1 MKRAVAWFAENS
13 VAANLLMVIIL
24 VAGII
29 TISNV
34 KKEIFPEMSL
44 DMISIRV
51 PYLGAAPEEVE
62 EGVCV
67 RIEEA
72 IQGLEGIKKI
82 TSTASEGMGSVMVE
96 VLPSHDTRELLDDV
110 KSRVDAIETFPD
122 ETEKPVIR
130 EMIVRN
136 QVINVAISGEA
147 DEVTLKRL
155 GEQVRDEITA
165 LPGIT
170 NVDLATARPYEIS
183 IEVSEEAL
191 RRHRLTFDDVARAVR
206 NTSLDLPGGSVKT
219 ASGEILLRTKGQA
232 YIGEEFARIVLLSRP
247 DGTRLTVG
255 DVATV
260 VDGFAETDQRARFN
274 GQPAVLVQV
283 FRVGDQN
290 AIEVADAVKQY
301 VSQAQARMPQ
311 GISLTVWLDYSDF
324 LRSRTELLVRNGYT
338 GLLLLFTVLALFLK
352 LRLAIW
358 VSVGIP
364 VSFLGAM
371 ALMPS
376 LDLSVNMLSLF
387 AFILVLGIVVDDAI
401 VVGESIHTRHQAG
414 ESGLTGSIRGTYQV
428 MVPVVFA
435 VLTTLVAFSPLLF
448 MPGFMGKFFR
458 VIPLIVMPVLLFS
471 LLESLFIL
479 PAHLSHLRSPGTA
492 RKPWAVSRGWDR
504 FQGIFAR
511 GLETFAR
518 KFYRRGLEVSLR
530 WRYLTVAVGVTIL
543 TISLGT
549 VGAGWLKL
557 VFFPNVESDYVIA
570 DLTMPLGVPAEETE
584 RAARRIERAAL
595 QLKEQIDAE
604 SDGTLGSVFRQIFT
618 SIGEQPMLAQQQRF
632 EGNAAAASESH
643 LAEVNI
649 ELAPSEQRTLSS
661 EEIARRWRE
670 LTGPIPDAVD
680 LTFNASIFSAGEAI
694 NIQFAGPR
702 IEELQQVTEELKA
715 RLADYPGVYNISDSF
730 REGKEE
736 IRLSIKPVAEQL
748 GLTLSD
754 LARQVRQGFYGE
766 EAQRIQRGRDDVRI
780 MVRYPATERRSLGDL
795 ESMRIRTP
803 EGTEVPFST
812 VAVADYGRGYASI
825 NRVDRRRTIN
835 ITADV
840 DSSQANEN
848 EIMAEVTAS
857 VLPSILFHHP
867 QITYSLEGTQNEQRE
882 SFQGLG
888 KAFAFAV
895 LAIYALLAIPFKS
908 YVQPFIVLSAVPF
921 GLVGAIW
928 GHLIMGMDL
937 SVLSLCGMVALTGV
951 VVNDSL
957 ILVDYVNRNV
967 RTGIPLLEAVRTA
980 GVARFRP
987 IILTS
992 LTTFAGLTPLLLETS
1007 VQAQVLI
1014 PMAVSLGFGVLF
1026 ATVITLLIVPCSY
1039 TILEDFKVLFARIF
1053 WGQPREEEELP
1064 ASAVPSPEWSRVPS
1078 LTESIPD

>member
-155 GEQVRDEITA
+155 GEQVRDEITT

-232 YIGEEFARIVLLSRP
+232 YIGEEFERIVLLSRP

-414 ESGLTGSIRGTYQV
+414 EGGLTGSIRGTYQV

-492 RKPWAVSRGWDR
+492 RKPWVVSRGWDR

-543 TISLGT
+543 TISLGA

-680 LTFNASIFSAGEAI
+680 LTFNASIFSTGEAI

-715 RLADYPGVYNISDSF
+715 RLADYPGVYNVSDSF

-857 VLPSILFHHP
+857 VLPSILSNHP

-967 RTGIPLLEAVRTA
+967 RTGIPLFEAVRTA

-1026 ATVITLLIVPCSY
+1026 ATLITLLIVPCSY
-1039 TILEDFKVLFARIF
+1039 TILEDLKVLFARIF

>member
-147 DEVTLKRL
+147 DEITLKRL

-191 RRHRLTFDDVARAVR
+191 RRHQLTFDDVARAVR

-290 AIEVADAVKQY
+290 AIEVADTVKQY

-492 RKPWAVSRGWDR
+492 RKPWVVSRGWDR
-504 FQGIFAR
+504 FQGIFAG

-680 LTFNASIFSAGEAI
+680 LTFNASIFSTGEAI

-715 RLADYPGVYNISDSF
+715 RLADYPGVYNVSDSF

-857 VLPSILFHHP
+857 VLPSILSNHP

-967 RTGIPLLEAVRTA
+967 RTGIPLFEAVRTA

-1026 ATVITLLIVPCSY
+1026 ATLITLLIVPCSY
-1039 TILEDFKVLFARIF
+1039 TILEDLKVLFARIF

>member
-51 PYLGAAPEEVE
+51 PYRGAAPEEVE

-147 DEVTLKRL
+147 DEITLKRL

-191 RRHRLTFDDVARAVR
+191 RRHQLTFDDVARAVR

-290 AIEVADAVKQY
+290 AIEVADTVKQY

-492 RKPWAVSRGWDR
+492 RKPWVVSRGWDR
-504 FQGIFAR
+504 FQGIFAG

-680 LTFNASIFSAGEAI
+680 LTFNASIFSTGEAI

-715 RLADYPGVYNISDSF
+715 RLADYPGVYNVSDSF

-857 VLPSILFHHP
+857 VLPSILSNHP

-967 RTGIPLLEAVRTA
+967 RTGIPLFEAVRTA

-1026 ATVITLLIVPCSY
+1026 ATLITLLIVPCSY
-1039 TILEDFKVLFARIF
+1039 TILEDLKVLFARIF

>member
-147 DEVTLKRL
+147 DEITLKRL

-290 AIEVADAVKQY
+290 AIEVADTVKQY

-414 ESGLTGSIRGTYQV
+414 EGGLTGSIRGTYQV

-492 RKPWAVSRGWDR
+492 KKPWVVSRGWDR

-511 GLETFAR
+511 GLKTFAR

-715 RLADYPGVYNISDSF
+715 RLADYPGVYNVSDSF

-825 NRVDRRRTIN
+825 NRVDRRRTIHV
-835 ITADV
+835 TADV

-857 VLPSILFHHP
+857 VLPSILSNHP

-967 RTGIPLLEAVRTA
+967 RTGIPLFEAVRTA

-1026 ATVITLLIVPCSY
+1026 ATLITLLIVPCSY
-1039 TILEDFKVLFARIF
+1039 TILEDLKVLFARIF
-1053 WGQPREEEELP
+1053 WASHGRRKSFPHPPCRRPNGPEFLP
-1064 ASAVPSPEWSRVPS
+1064 
-1078 LTESIPD
+1078 